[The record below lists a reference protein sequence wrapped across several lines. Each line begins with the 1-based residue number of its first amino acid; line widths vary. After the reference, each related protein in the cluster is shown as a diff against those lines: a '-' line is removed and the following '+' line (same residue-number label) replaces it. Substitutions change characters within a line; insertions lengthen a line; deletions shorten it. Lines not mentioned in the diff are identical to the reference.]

1 MTRWQPQDHYF
12 KRAKKEGFPAR
23 SVYKLDEIDRRVR
36 LLRPGQRVLDLG
48 CHPGSWL
55 QYCARVVG
63 QCGLVVGVDVRPMSL
78 ELPSHVHVLQ
88 MDVFD
93 LQPADL
99 HRVSPAFDVVLSD
112 LAPATTGIPSA
123 DSARSAL
130 LFERAMGLAGDLL
143 VPGGHFLGKI
153 FQGSDFDAMVLSMK
167 RMFRRVRGIRPHATR
182 KESKEVYLLGMEKR
196 VEWVPHALP
205 VEPASAP
212 EGGSSGPSE
221 RPGRRSWEAGNDRT
235 GPRSSARKR

>member
-55 QYCARVVG
+55 LYCARSVG
-63 QCGLVVGVDVRPMSL
+63 QRGLVVGVDTLPMSL
-78 ELPSHVHVLQ
+78 ELPPYVHVLRI
-88 MDVFD
+88 DVFE

-99 HRVSPAFDVVLSD
+99 HRFSPTFDVVLSD
-112 LAPATTGIPSA
+112 LAPATTGIRSA

-130 LFERAMGLAGDLL
+130 LFERALGLAGELL

-153 FQGSDFDAMVLSMK
+153 FQGSDFDAMVLYMK

-182 KESKEVYLLGMEKR
+182 KESKEVYLLGMER
-196 VEWVPHALP
+196 RAEWARPAPP
-205 VEPASAP
+205 VELSSMPG
-212 EGGSSGPSE
+212 GGSSGRSKPS
-221 RPGRRSWEAGNDRT
+221 GRRPWEAEQDKTR
-235 GPRSSARKR
+235 PRSSARKR